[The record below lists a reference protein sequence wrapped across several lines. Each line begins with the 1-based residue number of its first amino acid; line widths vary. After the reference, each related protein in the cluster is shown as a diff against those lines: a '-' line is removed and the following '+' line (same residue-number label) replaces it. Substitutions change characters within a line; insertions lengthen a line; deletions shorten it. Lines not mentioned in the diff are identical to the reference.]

1 MKMLTDLRIFYA
13 PDDGAV
19 GSENFN
25 RYGYEGNTNS
35 LQNYPDVSVE
45 GGDEEEL
52 IILNPDDEEL
62 TDEEQAE
69 REEQGQQSS
78 QSEGSGDSGKTA
90 EQIRQEMQQQQQSI
104 TQNLNSG
111 FQSLAETLSKTFQ
124 NQNQPANSQQQNP
137 EKIKEEFE
145 KGLFEDG
152 KTYDTFV
159 QGVNQAVGPYLQQMQ
174 QHLVNQERELLS
186 VEDKTKNTFNKY
198 QKEIDDL
205 VQSLPQNQQIT
216 PGVYKWA
223 HQQIVSRHV
232 DDLQSEA
239 VNSTLQEKLDKIGYT
254 LDENGEPVPKQ
265 SGNNNNQSQSYSAS
279 TGNAGVGSQNNQA
292 SGPRRK
298 TKRVRA
304 SQEDVESARL
314 LDMSLSDYMNYV
326 KPNKK

>member
-1 MKMLTDLRIFYA
+1 MLNRLRVFYT

-35 LQNYPDVSVE
+35 LQNYPDASVE

-52 IILNPDDEEL
+52 IILNPDDEDL

-69 REEQGQQSS
+69 REKQQQSQ
-78 QSEGSGDSGKTA
+78 QSEDSGDSGKTA

-104 TQNLNSG
+104 TQNLNQG
-111 FQSLAETLSKTFQ
+111 FQSLSETLSKTFRQ
-124 NQNQPANSQQQNP
+124 QNQPANDQQQNP
-137 EKIKEEFE
+137 EKLKEEFE

-186 VEDKTKNTFNKY
+186 VEGKTKDTFNKY

-223 HQQIVSRHV
+223 HQQVVSRHV
-232 DDLQSEA
+232 DDLQNEA
-239 VNSTLQEKLDKIGYT
+239 VNSTLQQKLDKIGYT

-265 SGNNNNQSQSYSAS
+265 DKGGKQQSQSYSAS
-279 TGNAGVGSQNNQA
+279 TGSAGVGPQNQGSA
-292 SGPRRK
+292 QGTGRK
-298 TKRVRA
+298 TKKVRA
-304 SQEDVESARL
+304 TQEDMEQARL